1 MLKKTTRLRRLIFAP
16 EIVVI
21 PGVPDA
27 LCARIAE
34 QEGFEA
40 VFVGGYASTAS
51 LLGMPDVGLL
61 SMTEMAEQ
69 ARRICGAVDIPVFA
83 DGDTG
88 HGNVTNV
95 ARTMREFERA
105 GAAAIFFEDQVAPK
119 RCGHMS
125 GKQVI
130 PVQEMVW
137 KIQAAIDAR
146 VDADLTIMAR
156 TDALA
161 IEGIDAAIERIHRYV
176 QAGADM
182 AFVESPESVEQMR
195 KLTAEIHVPQ
205 LANMLPGGRT
215 PSLTTAELQDIGFAC
230 VAHPTSLTYAVASA
244 ARLLLRELHTS
255 GHTREAE
262 GEMMQ
267 FEEFNTL
274 VGLLDIREKEA
285 RFCTP
290 RLTSTVKS

>member
-1 MLKKTTRLRRLIFAP
+1 MIEAP

-40 VFVGGYASTAS
+40 VFVGGYATTAT
-51 LLGMPDVGLL
+51 LLGLPDVGLL
-61 SMTEMAEQ
+61 SMTEMVEHAH
-69 ARRICGAVDIPVFA
+69 RICGAVDIPVFA

-105 GAAAIFFEDQVAPK
+105 GVAAIFFEDQISPK
-119 RCGHMS
+119 RCGHMA

-130 PVQEMVW
+130 PIEEMVW
-137 KIQAAIDAR
+137 KIRSAIDAR
-146 VDADLTIMAR
+146 VDPDLTIMAR

-161 IEGIDAAIERIHRYV
+161 VEGIDRAIERVHRYV
-176 QAGADM
+176 EAGATM

-195 KLTAEIHVPQ
+195 RITREIRAPQ

-215 PSLTTAELQDIGFAC
+215 PALTTAELQEIGFAA
-230 VAHPTSLTYAVASA
+230 VAHPTSLTYAIASTA
-244 ARLLLRELHTS
+244 QRLLRELRGT
-255 GHTREAE
+255 GAAREAE
-262 GEMMQ
+262 AGMMR
-267 FEEFNTL
+267 FEEFNRL
-274 VGLLDIREKEA
+274 VGLADIREREERMCA
-285 RFCTP
+285 RD
-290 RLTSTVKS
+290 

>member
-1 MLKKTTRLRRLIFAP
+1 LKKTTRLKQLIEAP

-27 LCARIAE
+27 LCARIAQ
-34 QEGFEA
+34 QEGFQA

-51 LLGMPDVGLL
+51 LLGLPDVGLL
-61 SMTEMAEQ
+61 TMTEMVEQ
-69 ARRICGAVDIPVFA
+69 AHRICGAIDIPVFA

-105 GAAAIFFEDQVAPK
+105 GVAAIFFEDQVAPK

-130 PVQEMVW
+130 PTEEMVS
-137 KIQAAIDAR
+137 KIHSAIDAR
-146 VDADLTIMAR
+146 VDPDLTIMAR

-161 IEGIDAAIERIHRYV
+161 VEGVDRAIERAHRYV
-176 QAGADM
+176 EAGARM
-182 AFVESPESVEQMR
+182 VFVESPESVDQMR
-195 KLTAEIHVPQ
+195 RIVREIDVPQ

-215 PSLTTAELQDIGFAC
+215 PTLTTAELQAIGFAAA
-230 VAHPTSLTYAVASA
+230 AHPTSLTYAIASTA
-244 ARLLLRELHTS
+244 QRMLRELIAT
-255 GHTREAE
+255 GATRNAE
-262 GEMMQ
+262 TQMMR
-267 FEEFNTL
+267 FEEFNKL
-274 VGLLDIREKEA
+274 VGLPEIRAREA
-285 RFCTP
+285 QLCSP
-290 RLTSTVKS
+290 RIEAVPNS